1 MRFFNP
7 FIHSFRVQ
15 SYELFGWFYLT
26 FTFIPRFIQL
36 AFGTSHTHVELA
48 RLFSCCPL
56 RHLSIA
62 AVFCFAS
69 SNTFFLLF
77 FFLQPSLF
85 ADVFVSYALLHALS
99 IFLTVFTSQFLRFFL
114 SISKLAV
121 RPSCTTLNL
130 IGLNE
135 PDENLSE
142 RCLRVIDEINT
153 FDVLF
158 IQMALTIRMFTHR
171 LIVQFNQNKNM
182 TIIDSLD
189 HNIHFM
195 PISTEWQL
203 WQMLFSGIQFFVYF
217 C

>member
-1 MRFFNP
+1 MILFDIYVYSTFYSIGIWNVSYTCWIGTLVFLLPFTSPLHSSGILFRFLKHLLLTLFLPSTLP
-7 FIHSFRVQ
+7 FRRCFCILR
-15 SYELFGWFYLT
+15 
-26 FTFIPRFIQL
+26 PPP
-36 AFGTSHTHVELA
+36 
-48 RLFSCCPL
+48 CPF
-56 RHLSIA
+56 HLSYGIY
-62 AVFCFAS
+62 F
-69 SNTFFLLF
+69 
-77 FFLQPSLF
+77 
-85 ADVFVSYALLHALS
+85 S
-99 IFLTVFTSQFLRFFL
+99 IFEGFFL
-114 SISKLAV
+114 SRSKLAV
-121 RPSCTTLNL
+121 RPSCTTLIL